1 MIIIY
6 FYIILF
12 FEASF
17 AFSKIF
23 PSIKEKIEKSEIG
36 NITSIN
42 VKSYEEYI
50 NIINNTN
57 NAIALFHVNWC
68 GHCQHF
74 KPILDKASS
83 YKFINQIWKF
93 VKVDCSIY
101 SYICSILDIQMYPT
115 IKIYKDKNIYYSDPP
130 RDLEPLLHFL
140 YKISDNSLINISSKE
155 NFLKIYGENSP
166 LIEYI
171 KTEHDFIQCIK
182 NISNEIF
189 LENFYFGIYESNSN
203 KQKIIFDYS
212 KINLPNIIYQWDNN
226 CTNAIN
232 FLDENK
238 YDLLNEINS
247 NFLQEISM
255 YSKIIIFFVTFMKN
269 KKINNFIFSDVMNLS
284 YKNRKYIFGYADY
297 NDDKF
302 ISKFFNFNLNNF
314 NEIKLII
321 YDFRRRVYYIHDKLF
336 NIENHS
342 KNEII
347 KEVQSLIDNI
357 QKIKFTTGSKFQDY
371 FFKFIDFNEMSP
383 LKQAFVAGLFVL
395 GLLCII
401 YILFHL
407 SGSNENVDEDD
418 FEEFINNIEE
428 NNNSANKNNIKAENN
443 NDKNNS
449 DKKKIE

>member
-1 MIIIY
+1 MIIKY

-12 FEASF
+12 LETSF

-57 NAIALFHVNWC
+57 NVIALFHVNWC

-93 VKVDCSIY
+93 VKVDCSTY

-189 LENFYFGIYESNSN
+189 LEDFYFGIYESNSN

-284 YKNRKYIFGYADY
+284 YKNRKY
-297 NDDKF
+297 
-302 ISKFFNFNLNNF
+302 
-314 NEIKLII
+314 
-321 YDFRRRVYYIHDKLF
+321 KLF

-407 SGSNENVDEDD
+407 SGSNENVDEED

-428 NNNSANKNNIKAENN
+428 RNNSTKKINIKAENN